1 MTRLLGFPK
10 PCVSMGGWW
19 HPRAAGRL
27 KGDSGSHTHSH
38 GHMCTLSTPTHLLSL
53 TATHTRTHTHALCT
67 HTHARSPTCT
77 LTVLH
82 CALKHL
88 HACSPTHAC
97 AHTLMLSVALALP
110 AERPFAA
117 QQPQTEVWV
126 SLLFLSQ
133 LQAAWC
139 QAGPFSSSL
148 PPWPPGVCACSHG
161 RPRPGGGLCTSWAE
175 GVGWMFSAH
184 WVSPGY
190 RRLPSMAEEGCD
202 QALHGL

>member
-1 MTRLLGFPK
+1 MAPQSCWKTE
-10 PCVSMGGWW
+10 
-19 HPRAAGRL
+19 GRL
-27 KGDSGSHTHSH
+27 RLTHTLSWPHVYTQHTHTPALTDSHTHSH
-38 GHMCTLSTPTHLLSL
+38 PHSCIVHSHP
-53 TATHTRTHTHALCT
+53 
-67 HTHARSPTCT
+67 CT